1 MYNFYKMDQIRRLR
15 RYRIMQTVRGLR
27 VFNMERNAFVP
38 RSMFYEED
46 YNFLFLAFQK
56 GIVYNKKGVEKSIS
70 MLKAWNK
77 KIYEK

>member
-1 MYNFYKMDQIRRLR
+1 MYNFYKIDQIRRLR
-15 RYRIMQTVRGLR
+15 RYRIVQTVRGLR
-27 VFNMERNAFVP
+27 VFNMEKNKFSP
-38 RSMFYEED
+38 RSIFDESD

-56 GIVYNKKGVEKSIS
+56 GVVYDKKGVETSIS